1 MNSMGISAVPNFLS
15 YICVSVLN
23 FAKLM
28 STDKKP
34 TMTKIERMIVLG
46 IHVSGVIGCDV
57 KPLSMPR
64 HIAAKYFHSI
74 KAREAMESC
83 IKQAKDNPLQRHIP
97 NKIKVQV
104 SAAVGMAIKLGEV
117 ESIMGLKEFLEMVKK
132 ETNFVTMIGRNFKD
146 DQVIYL

>member
-1 MNSMGISAVPNFLS
+1 MNSMGIRAVPNFLS
-15 YICVSVLN
+15 YICVNVLH
-23 FAKLM
+23 FCKPM
-28 STDKKP
+28 STDKKL

-64 HIAAKYFHSI
+64 HIAAKYFNSI
-74 KAREAMESC
+74 QAYEAIESC

-97 NKIKVQV
+97 NQIKVQV